1 MNKVGLTFKGGIH
14 PPHNKKH
21 TENKAIEIAPVPK
34 EVIIPLVQHIG
45 APCEPVVKVGDLVK
59 VGQLIGETKAF
70 VSAPIH
76 SSVSGTVKKIEK
88 RPSPG
93 GTRVNSII
101 ITTDGQQSI
110 HESVTPK
117 GNLDDLSVDEV
128 KAIIKNSGITGMGG
142 AGFPTHVK
150 LSPPQDKKIDI
161 LIINGAECEPFLTSD
176 HRVML
181 EMPGKIINGTRAVMK
196 ALNVEKAI
204 IGIENNKPD
213 AIKIIKEAIKEF
225 PEITVSELH
234 TKYPQGGEKS
244 LIYAVTKK
252 EVPSGGLPMDV
263 GVVVQ
268 NISTV
273 VAISNALETGMPLVE
288 RVVTITG
295 SAVEEPKNLLVKIG
309 TSFKDAIVFCGGY
322 SDELGKLINGG
333 PMMGIAQYT
342 DEVPVIK
349 GTSGILVLNKKDS
362 VQPEPTNCIRCAKC
376 IQGCPSYLQPLMIS
390 KNALM
395 GRFDEAEGYNA
406 MDCIECGICSFVCPA
421 KIPLVDSIRMA
432 KKEIIEKR
440 KKSEGVKG

>member
-1 MNKVGLTFKGGIH
+1 
-14 PPHNKKH
+14 
-21 TENKAIEIAPVPK
+21 
-34 EVIIPLVQHIG
+34 
-45 APCEPVVKVGDLVK
+45 VK

>member
-1 MNKVGLTFKGGIH
+1 
-14 PPHNKKH
+14 
-21 TENKAIEIAPVPK
+21 VPK

-101 ITTDGQQSI
+101 ITSDGQQSV

-117 GNLDDLSVDEV
+117 GNLEDLSVDEV
-128 KAIIKNSGITGMGG
+128 KAVIRNSGITGMGG

-150 LSPPQDKKIDI
+150 LSPPQDKKIEV

-181 EMPGKIINGTRAVMK
+181 EMPDKIINGTRAVMK
-196 ALNVEKAI
+196 ALDVEKAI

-213 AIKIIKEAIKEF
+213 AIKSIKEAVKDF
-225 PEITVSELH
+225 PEITVAELH

-268 NISTV
+268 NIGTV

-295 SAVEEPKNLLVKIG
+295 SAVKEPKNLLVKIG
-309 TSFKDAIVFCGGY
+309 TSFKDAIEFCGGY
-322 SDELGKLINGG
+322 SEELGKLINGG

-342 DEVPVIK
+342 DEVPIIK
-349 GTSGILVLNKKDS
+349 GTSGILVLNRKDS
-362 VQPEPTNCIRCAKC
+362 VQPDPTNCIRCAKC
-376 IQGCPSYLQPLMIS
+376 IHGCPSYLQPLMIS
-390 KNALM
+390 KNALL

>member
-1 MNKVGLTFKGGIH
+1 
-14 PPHNKKH
+14 
-21 TENKAIEIAPVPK
+21 
-34 EVIIPLVQHIG
+34 
-45 APCEPVVKVGDLVK
+45 
-59 VGQLIGETKAF
+59 
-70 VSAPIH
+70 
-76 SSVSGTVKKIEK
+76 
-88 RPSPG
+88 
-93 GTRVNSII
+93 
-101 ITTDGQQSI
+101 
-110 HESVTPK
+110 
-117 GNLDDLSVDEV
+117 
-128 KAIIKNSGITGMGG
+128 MGG

-150 LSPPQDKKIDI
+150 LSPPQDKKIEV

-181 EMPGKIINGTRAVMK
+181 EMPDKIINGTRAVMK
-196 ALNVEKAI
+196 ALDVEKAI

-213 AIKIIKEAIKEF
+213 AIKSIKEAVKDF
-225 PEITVSELH
+225 PEITVAELH

-268 NISTV
+268 NIGTV

-295 SAVEEPKNLLVKIG
+295 SAVKEPKNLLVKIG
-309 TSFKDAIVFCGGY
+309 TSFKDAIEFCGGY
-322 SDELGKLINGG
+322 SEELGKLINGG

-342 DEVPVIK
+342 DEVPIIK
-349 GTSGILVLNKKDS
+349 GTSGILVLNRKDS

-395 GRFDEAEGYNA
+395 GRFDEAESYNA